1 MLTNMLYPHIIK
13 SYIPCQGLR
22 VHDDRSTRR
31 EDLAGKFNGVKDE
44 VALHRLVNE
53 EVNFGVSRRY
63 GANVV
68 ELVFRIPT
76 FHQPCNVTRRV
87 VVANVFV
94 KICRLRRE
102 ID

>member
-1 MLTNMLYPHIIK
+1 MLQRKYN
-13 SYIPCQGLR
+13 S
-22 VHDDRSTRR
+22 
-31 EDLAGKFNGVKDE
+31 VKDE

-53 EVNFGVSRRY
+53 QVNFGVSRQWS
-63 GANVV
+63 ANVV

-94 KICRLRRE
+94 
-102 ID
+102 